1 MLWEQEL
8 RDRLNDESLTW
19 LTASSLTPTLVQRV
33 GNALPCDTDM
43 TAADLQQH
51 LTTAKLTLN
60 RQQQHFDFPTGSLQ
74 KPAQS
79 PDRKGGFFDT
89 PAHAPSAIQRM

>member
-1 MLWEQEL
+1 MLWGQEL

-43 TAADLQQH
+43 TAADLRRP
-51 LTTAKLTLN
+51 LSFNEALLREN
-60 RQQQHFDFPTGSLQ
+60 GAM
-74 KPAQS
+74 PAVS
-79 PDRKGGFFDT
+79 T
-89 PAHAPSAIQRM
+89 MMS